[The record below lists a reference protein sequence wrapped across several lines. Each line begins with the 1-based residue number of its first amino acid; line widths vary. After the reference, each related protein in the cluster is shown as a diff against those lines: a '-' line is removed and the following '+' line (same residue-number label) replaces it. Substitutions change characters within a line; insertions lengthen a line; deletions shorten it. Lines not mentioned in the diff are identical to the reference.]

1 MSSRNLPD
9 GVREGDP
16 RAPWNEATKGECGT
30 CANWSG
36 HGDLGICCIEFDDE
50 LCGLIARTPKAS
62 AGAKIRVGAWWAQ
75 DWVLE
80 HLKSETCEACPRWKE
95 W

>member
-16 RAPWNEATKGECGT
+16 DAPWNEATKGECGT
-30 CANWSG
+30 CTNWSG
-36 HGDLGICCIEFDDE
+36 CGALGICCLEFDDE
-50 LCGLIARTPKAS
+50 LCDLIARTPKVS

-80 HLKSETCEACPRWKE
+80 HLKDETCEACPRWKE
-95 W
+95 A